1 MQRAETVVLRALG
14 RALAFFVALLT
25 LVGGLGLAGLWY
37 QGRSLE
43 GLVHDSLP
51 RAERFSE
58 AREAVSRVEIEVL
71 RFPGHDEPDLSRVE
85 AGLARI
91 EEALRAIAAS
101 GVPEAQASFSALVA
115 VRSRLASIDERGNG
129 AGRDAAFDRLRT
141 DVRDLDQAVEGL
153 LARLRALETA
163 RGVQTLSRSRQAR
176 LVLAAALGA
185 GWFLAL
191 GILAYALRR
200 LKNPFRQILDFLA
213 AAAEKDLTGRLPEGA
228 DDEFGAL
235 ARAASRLSETL
246 AETLRTMLRAAGD
259 IAARG
264 EALGKR
270 AQEAR
275 RGSEEQLARVEAG
288 GRRAREIRGSLAPLE
303 ELSARL
309 REGAEQAASSVQ
321 QILAMTQQVRA
332 EMEGLC
338 ERAGGSHRAMDEL
351 SLATARVAA
360 LAGQVGAAAQ
370 AVAAAAVAIEH
381 ATETLCSGAGEGRS
395 LTQDVVG
402 KAAEGRQSMAQALKG
417 MARIQQA
424 VDAAVRSF
432 ERLEGELLRVGRVTQ
447 VIDDIAGRT
456 NLLSLNAAII
466 AAQAGERGKAFGVV
480 ASEIRSLAEKTAAST
495 REIRAIVNGVVS
507 GGREAAQ
514 AVSEGAVRVADGAR
528 QAEDTGRLLGG
539 IHESADRA
547 ANRLREIE
555 AAAVG
560 QAREAARVVEEI
572 RQVGQGVAEIVAAV
586 RAQEVQTEAVHRAL
600 GEIGQVA
607 RQVCTAADEQ
617 TKGTEHITHTVME
630 VSQASE
636 RVDDAIGRVAL
647 LLEGLGG
654 DLETLGTGAR
664 ADLERVSQLEVEGEG
679 LAALAGEIHR
689 EAAVFRLP

>member
-1 MQRAETVVLRALG
+1 MERTDTVVLRALG
-14 RALAFFVALLT
+14 RALGFFVALLT

-37 QGRSLE
+37 QGRALE
-43 GLVHDSLP
+43 ALVHRSLP
-51 RAERFSE
+51 RADLLSE
-58 AREAVSRVEIEVL
+58 VREAVSQVEIGVL
-71 RFPGHDEPDLSRVE
+71 RFMGYYEADLSRAE
-85 AGLARI
+85 ASLERI
-91 EEALRAIAAS
+91 EEGLRALAAS
-101 GVPEAQASFSALVA
+101 GVPEAQASLSALA
-115 VRSRLASIDERGNG
+115 TLRSHLAAIDESADSKGLD
-129 AGRDAAFDRLRT
+129 DAFALLRA
-141 DVRDLDQAVEGL
+141 DVRDLDQAVESL
-153 LARLRALETA
+153 LENLRALEA
-163 RGVQTLSRSRQAR
+163 AKGQATLAQSRHVR
-176 LVLAAALGA
+176 LTLVAALGA

-191 GILAYALRR
+191 GILVYSLRR
-200 LKNPFRQILDFLA
+200 LKNPFREILAFLG

-235 ARAASRLSETL
+235 ARVASRLSETL
-246 AETLRTMLRAAGD
+246 SGTLRTLLRVAGD

-264 EALGKR
+264 EALGRR

-275 RGSEEQLARVEAG
+275 RGSEEQLSRVEAG
-288 GRRAREIRGSLAPLE
+288 GRRAREIRANLAPLG

-370 AVAAAAVAIEH
+370 GVAAAAVAIDR
-381 ATETLCSGAGEGRS
+381 ATETLCSGASEGRR
-395 LTQDVVG
+395 LTEDVVG
-402 KAAEGRQSMAQALKG
+402 KAAEGRQSMTQALNG
-417 MARIQQA
+417 MERIREA

-480 ASEIRSLAEKTAAST
+480 AAEIRSLAEKTAAST
-495 REIRAIVNGVVS
+495 REIRAIVDGVVS

-528 QAEDTGRLLGG
+528 QAGDTGQLLGG

-547 ANRLREIE
+547 ATRLREIE

-572 RQVGQGVAEIVAAV
+572 QQVGQGVAEIVAAV
-586 RAQEVQTEAVHRAL
+586 RAQEAQTEAVHGAL

-607 RQVCTAADEQ
+607 RQVSMASDEQ
-617 TKGTEHITHTVME
+617 TKGTEHITHTVVE

-636 RVDDAIGRVAL
+636 RVDDAIGRVAH
-647 LLEGLGG
+647 LLEGLGS
-654 DLETLGTGAR
+654 DLETLGTSAR
-664 ADLERVSQLEVEGEG
+664 HELERVSQLEVEGEG
-679 LAALAGEIHR
+679 LAALAGELHR
-689 EAAVFRLP
+689 EAAAFRLP